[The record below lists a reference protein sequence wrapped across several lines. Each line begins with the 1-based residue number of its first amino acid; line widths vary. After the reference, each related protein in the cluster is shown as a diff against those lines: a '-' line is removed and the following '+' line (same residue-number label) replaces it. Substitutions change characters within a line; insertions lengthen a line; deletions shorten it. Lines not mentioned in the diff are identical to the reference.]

1 MATRGR
7 RIRREFPPD
16 TGFLRIEIQGEWAAH
31 QISALLGDI
40 SRLYDIRRALD
51 LPAMKLRE
59 PGVLVRYE
67 RIRPCDIQPPA
78 GGLPGPA
85 LAVVRIN
92 DASPGRV
99 DLAGVGKALEQ
110 VRLFLQCLIDLTI
123 QRRWWRLEVE
133 DLRQDVIARRI
144 ENAQRMI
151 RLGDQARE
159 LDLSAE
165 ETRALLMEVDDRQ
178 QRILDAIGEGRVTG
192 VRQLPRPEPPDQP
205 AR

>member
-1 MATRGR
+1 VATPGR

-16 TGFLRIEIQGEWAAH
+16 SGFIRIEIEGEWAAH
-31 QISALLGDI
+31 EISALLGDI

-59 PGVLVRYE
+59 PGVLL
-67 RIRPCDIQPPA
+67 PCARNWPSDIQSPA
-78 GGLPGPA
+78 AELPGPP

-99 DLAGVGKALEQ
+99 DLAGLGKALEQ
-110 VRLFLQCLIDLTI
+110 VRLFLKYLIDLSI
-123 QRRWWRLEVE
+123 QRRWWQLEVE
-133 DLRQDVIARRI
+133 DLGQDVIAKRI
-144 ENAQRMI
+144 ENAQRLL
-151 RLGDQARE
+151 RLREQARE

-165 ETRALLMEVDDRQ
+165 QRRALLIDVDDRQ
-178 QRILDAIGEGRVTG
+178 QRILDAIRAGRVTG
-192 VRQLPRPEPPDQP
+192 VRQLPRPEPP

>member
-1 MATRGR
+1 M
-7 RIRREFPPD
+7 
-16 TGFLRIEIQGEWAAH
+16 
-31 QISALLGDI
+31 SALLGDI

-59 PGVLVRYE
+59 PSVLVPYE

-99 DLAGVGKALEQ
+99 DLVGVGKALEQ
-110 VRLFLQCLIDLTI
+110 VRLFLQYLIDLTI

-144 ENAQRMI
+144 ENAKRMI
-151 RLGDQARE
+151 CLGDQARE
-159 LDLSAE
+159 LDLNAE
-165 ETRALLMEVDDRQ
+165 ETRALLIEVDDRQ
-178 QRILDAIGEGRVTG
+178 QRILEAIGEGRVTG
-192 VRQLPRPEPPDQP
+192 VRQLPRPEPPGQP

>member
-1 MATRGR
+1 VATRDR

-16 TGFLRIEIQGEWAAH
+16 SGFIRIEIEGEWAAH
-31 QISALLGDI
+31 EMSALLGDI

-59 PGVLVRYE
+59 PGVLLSCA
-67 RIRPCDIQPPA
+67 RIWPSEIQPPA
-78 GGLPGPA
+78 AELPGPP

-99 DLAGVGKALEQ
+99 DLAGLGKALEQ
-110 VRLFLQCLIDLTI
+110 VRLFLKYLIDLSI
-123 QRRWWRLEVE
+123 QRRWWQLEVE
-133 DLRQDVIARRI
+133 DLGKDVIAKRI
-144 ENAQRMI
+144 ENAQRLL
-151 RLGDQARE
+151 RLGEQARE

-165 ETRALLMEVDDRQ
+165 QRRALLIDVDDRQ
-178 QRILDAIGEGRVTG
+178 QRILDAIGAGRVTG
-192 VRQLPRPEPPDQP
+192 VRQLPRPEPP